1 MLRFCFVVVLVSLMG
16 KDVLSQGM
24 GSEEEIFEP
33 PIAKTKPHLSV
44 FHGDSVIDNYHWMRQ
59 KKDADVINYLSSE
72 NGYAQRVMKSTT
84 DFQRRL
90 YKEMRDRFNPND
102 VSVVRTEGNY
112 DYYSRREKGKDFPI
126 YCRKKN
132 SKSSAEEVIIDLN
145 QLAEQ
150 SSFVELIQYVVSPD
164 QNFLAYSIDFTGS
177 GKGSI
182 YIKNLKTGAEVN
194 DDIHGTGQLI
204 WGVDTETIYYTSVDS
219 TNRSNKVY
227 RHKVESSVS
236 SDRLIYEEPDS
247 TYRLSIYG
255 SNSGK
260 YLFMISQSSV
270 ATECRYKKMDDRSK
284 KWNVLKPRK
293 EGIHYV
299 PEHYGEENQFV
310 VFYRNDNK
318 ETEFNGSIKTIS
330 LLEKKPKWIDY
341 IPARDEISLENYAW
355 FEDFVV
361 MLFRENGLHKFR
373 IAPKIN
379 GLPDWDN
386 TFLVDFPEVVYS
398 LLIDSK
404 SDYYGQKIQ
413 FKYTSFTQPIT
424 SYEFDF
430 QTRKLKA
437 LKQSKVVGYDSK
449 KYEVERI
456 WATASDGKE
465 IPISLVYKKG
475 LVKDG
480 SNPLYL
486 NGYGAFG
493 ISADVVFDSRRLSL
507 LDRGVIYAIA
517 HVRGG
522 AEMGFQWHADGRYLN
537 KMNTF
542 TDFFSCT
549 EKLIEDG
556 YTSPEKLVCQ
566 GASSGGL
573 LVGAALT
580 MRPELYKG
588 VIINVPFLDV
598 INTQSDPSIPVSAL
612 ESYEWG
618 DPAKREVY
626 DYMKKYSP
634 YDNIQAIDYPNVL
647 VQGGFNDL
655 NVAFWEAP
663 KFVAKMRSMKTDSNL
678 LLLNMNMTG
687 GHGLT
692 SGRNNNLQQAAF
704 EYAFIFKTVGIKS
717 DYSRVTG
724 IVRDRYGEPMPYV
737 NVIIKN
743 TTSGTT
749 TNSKGEYALELK
761 NDMHALVFRHVGFE
775 SSEEVVDLTGDLL
788 LNITLDTESVLL
800 KSVEINSKY
809 EDPAYAVI
817 KAAIDKR
824 KTYLKQMSDFSARVY
839 IRADNR
845 FDEIPEKRPFFIPK
859 ADMPDSSDLGLMYL
873 SESEARLFRKRPDW
887 VKEVMVSSKVAG
899 NSQGYSWNRAG
910 DVEFN
915 FYKNIILIKGLSE
928 RGFVSPIANNALLF
942 YKYEYIGIKE
952 EKDAL
957 GNDILV
963 NKIKVI
969 PRRKNDPVFHG
980 HIYIAED
987 SWRISA
993 LDLGLEGHQI
1003 EVFDDFKLKQN
1014 YIAVSKD
1021 VWMPLSIN
1029 FYMHLSIF
1037 GFGISGSNVI
1047 TYSDY
1052 ELNPEFPPKFFNN
1065 EIFKIEKEANVR
1077 DTTYW
1082 LENRPVTL
1090 SADEIK
1096 YYIEKDKVERRKQ
1109 SKVYLD
1115 SVDRAENKT
1124 TWQDMFDGFWYYR
1137 RYTKETFSTNALF
1150 DMANFNTVEGLN
1162 LNFKFR
1168 YQKGESEER
1177 HIKWVNSIRYGFS
1190 NRRFNATSSM
1200 FWTMDR
1206 HKHQSIEFEGGRF
1219 IRQVNNEDPIYP
1231 IVNTFYSLARQENYM
1246 KLYGTNFGRVNY
1258 KQELWNGVYLN
1269 STLTYEDRTPLV
1281 NTTNYSF
1288 KDDDETLGTLYT
1300 SNDPVN
1306 PDNNGD
1312 PFTRHQ
1318 ALVLD
1323 VKLKFFIKQK
1333 YMTRPNSKVPMDS
1346 KYPKFTF
1353 SYKKGIP
1360 IASSDVNYDFTSI
1373 NMGDDLDLGLFG
1385 KASYDIGGGKFFN
1398 TNSKEFIDYKH
1409 FNGNQTLIINYT
1421 EPFGFNRTPLNRFQL
1436 LNYYSFSTN
1445 SGFLE
1450 GHFEYHGNGFV
1461 VNKLPILRKSKFQ
1474 AVGGVN
1480 VLFTQDNNEH
1490 VEFFIGL
1497 ENVLKILRI
1506 DFATG
1511 YNDQEDFSGALRF
1524 RLGLNG
1530 L

>member
-1 MLRFCFVVVLVSLMG
+1 MLRYWISLVLFGILGQEVY
-16 KDVLSQGM
+16 SQIVGV
-24 GSEEEIFEP
+24 EDRTPEP
-33 PIAKTKPHLSV
+33 PVAKTEPYLSV
-44 FHGDSVIDNYHWMRQ
+44 FHGDSVIDNYHWMRE
-59 KKDADVINYLSSE
+59 KNDLDVINHLSTE
-72 NGYAQRVMKSTT
+72 NGYTQRIMKSTS

-90 YKEMRDRFNPND
+90 YKEMNDRFKPND
-102 VSVVRTEGNY
+102 VSVIKTMGNY
-112 DYYSRREKGKDFPI
+112 DYYSRRERGKSFLI
-126 YCRKKN
+126 YCRKKK
-132 SKSSAEEVIIDLN
+132 SKSATEEVLIDLN

-150 SSFVELIQYVVSPD
+150 SSYVELIQYALSPD
-164 QNFLAYSIDFTGS
+164 QSFLAYSIDFTGS
-177 GKGSI
+177 GKGSV
-182 YIKNLKTGAEVN
+182 YIKNLKTGLEIN
-194 DDIHGTGQLI
+194 DEIHGTGELV
-204 WGVDTETIYYTSVDS
+204 WGEDMETIYYTSVDS
-219 TNRSNKVY
+219 TNRGNKVY
-227 RHKVESSVS
+227 RHKVQSSVS
-236 SDRLIYEEPDS
+236 SDRLIYQEPDS
-247 TYRLSIYG
+247 TYGLSIYG
-255 SNSGK
+255 SSSGK
-260 YLFMISQSSV
+260 YIFMISNSSIS
-270 ATECRYKKMDDRSK
+270 TECRYKKMDDRSK
-284 KWNVLKPRK
+284 KWNVLRSRT

-318 ETEFNGSIKTIS
+318 KTEFNSSIKTIS
-330 LLEKKPKWIDY
+330 HLEKRPQWVDY
-341 IPARDEISLENYAW
+341 IPADDERSLESYAW
-355 FEDFVV
+355 FKDFVV
-361 MLFRENGLHKFR
+361 LQFREQGLQKFR
-373 IAPKIN
+373 LAPKIN
-379 GLPDWDN
+379 GQPDWDN
-386 TFLVDFPEVVYS
+386 TFLIDFPEVVYS
-398 LLIDSK
+398 LSIDSK
-404 SDYYGQKIQ
+404 SDYNGQKFQ

-424 SYEFDF
+424 SYSFDF
-430 QTRKLKA
+430 QTRKLVV
-437 LKQSKVVGYDSK
+437 LKKDKVIGYDPED
-449 KYEVERI
+449 YQVERI
-456 WATASDGKE
+456 WAIANDGKK
-465 IPISLVYKKG
+465 IPISLVYRNG
-475 LVKDG
+475 LVMDG
-480 SNPLYL
+480 TNPLYL

-493 ISADVVFDSRRLSL
+493 ISADVFFDSRRLSL
-507 LDRGVIYAIA
+507 LDRGVVYAIA

-522 AEMGFQWHADGRYLN
+522 SEMGFQWHADGRYLN
-537 KMNTF
+537 KMNSF

-556 YTSPEKLVCQ
+556 YTSTEKLVCQ

-618 DPAKREVY
+618 DPAKKEVY
-626 DYMKKYSP
+626 EYMKKYSP
-634 YDNIQAIDYPNVL
+634 YDNIRSVDYPNVL

-663 KFVAKMRSMKTDSNL
+663 KFVAKMRSKKTDNNL

-692 SGRNNNLQQAAF
+692 SGRNSGLQQAAF

-717 DYSRVTG
+717 DYSKVTG
-724 IVRDRYGEPMPYV
+724 IVRDQYGEPMPYV
-737 NVIIKN
+737 NVVIKN

-749 TNSKGEYALELK
+749 TNSKGEYALEIK
-761 NDMHALVFRHVGFE
+761 NGMHALVFRHVGFE
-775 SSEEVVDLTGDLL
+775 SNEEAVDLTSDLL
-788 LNITLDTESVLL
+788 LNITLDTESILL

-817 KAAIDKR
+817 KAAIAKR
-824 KTYLKQMSDFSARVY
+824 KTYLKLMSDFSARVY
-839 IRADNR
+839 MRADNR

-859 ADMPDSSDLGLMYL
+859 ADMPDSSNLGLIYL
-873 SESEARLFRKRPDW
+873 SESEAKLFRKRPDR
-887 VKEVMVSSKVAG
+887 VKEIMVSSKVAG

-910 DVEFN
+910 DTEFN
-915 FYKNIILIKGLSE
+915 FYENLILIKDLSE
-928 RGFVSPIANNALLF
+928 RGFVSPIASNALLF
-942 YKYEYIGIKE
+942 YKYEYIGLKE

-980 HIYIAED
+980 YIYIAEN
-987 SWRISA
+987 SWRISG

-1003 EVFDDFKLKQN
+1003 EIFDDFKLKQN

-1021 VWMPLSIN
+1021 IWMPLSIKL
-1029 FYMHLSIF
+1029 YMHLSIF
-1037 GFGISGSNVI
+1037 GFGISGSNII

-1052 ELNPEFPPKFFNN
+1052 ELNPEYPSKFFNN
-1065 EIFKIEKEANVR
+1065 EIFKIEKNANVR

-1082 LENRPVTL
+1082 FKNRSVTL

-1096 YYIEKDKVERRKQ
+1096 YYIKKDKVERREL

-1124 TWQDMFDGFWYYR
+1124 NWQDMFDGFWYYK
-1137 RYTKETFSTNALF
+1137 RYTKEMFSTNALF

-1168 YQKGESEER
+1168 YQKGEDDEQ
-1177 HIKWVNSIRYGFS
+1177 HIKWVNSFRYGFA

-1200 FWTMDR
+1200 FWTMNR

-1219 IRQVNNEDPIYP
+1219 IKQVNNDDPIYP
-1231 IVNTFYSLARQENYM
+1231 IINTFYSLTRQENYM
-1246 KLYGTNFGRVNY
+1246 KLYGTSFGRVNY

-1269 STLTYEDRTPLV
+1269 STLAYEDRSPLV
-1281 NTTNYSF
+1281 NSSNYSF
-1288 KDDDETLGTLYT
+1288 KDDDESLGTLYT

-1306 PDNNGD
+1306 SENNSD
-1312 PFTRHQ
+1312 PFTGHQ
-1318 ALVLD
+1318 ALIFD
-1323 VKLKFFIKQK
+1323 IKLKFLIKQK
-1333 YMTRPNSKVPMDS
+1333 YMTRPNGKVPMGS

-1360 IASSDVNYDFTSI
+1360 IASSDVHYDFTSI
-1373 NMGDDLDLGLFG
+1373 NVGDDLDLGLFG
-1385 KASYDIGGGKFFN
+1385 KASYDIGVGKFFN
-1398 TNSKEFIDYKH
+1398 TNSTEFIDYKH
-1409 FNGNQTLIINYT
+1409 FNGNQTFIINYT

-1445 SGFLE
+1445 SGYLE
-1450 GHFEYHGNGFV
+1450 AHFEYHGNGFI

-1474 AVGGVN
+1474 TVGGVN
-1480 VLFTQDNNEH
+1480 VLYTQDNNEH
-1490 VEFFIGL
+1490 IEFFVGL
-1497 ENVLKILRI
+1497 ENVLKLLRI
-1506 DFATG
+1506 DFAIG
-1511 YNDQEDFSGALRF
+1511 YNNQENLKGALRF